1 METWNNLLFLL
12 LVPGISLFT
21 ALVLSNITRKQAL
34 ENRRNDRKSAARE
47 IRLKKGEE
55 MIKVYTR
62 DFYFSKQLI
71 QQLINVKSSRE
82 IQAINKREAEYE
94 KTREELDKGRTI
106 NEVSV
111 KSLED
116 EKLTK
121 AMEKIQNSFN
131 AYIRYYYY
139 LFESLQTKGGSHLQ
153 EEFEKNAEKEL
164 SLRKSYD
171 SSVREFHSRIN
182 ELRSQ

>member
-1 METWNNLLFLL
+1 METWDNLLFLL
-12 LVPGISLFT
+12 LVPLISLFT
-21 ALVLSNITRKQAL
+21 ALVLSNLPRKQAL
-34 ENRRNDRKSAARE
+34 KDRRNVRESADRE
-47 IRLKKGEE
+47 IRLKEGEE
-55 MIKVYTR
+55 MIKVYSR

-94 KTREELDKGRTI
+94 KTREELDKGRAI
-106 NEVSV
+106 YEVSV
-111 KSLED
+111 KLLED

-121 AMEKIQNSFN
+121 AMEKIKNSFN
-131 AYIRYYYY
+131 AYIRHYYY

-153 EEFEKNAEKEL
+153 EEFVKNADKEL
-164 SLRKSYD
+164 ALRRSYN
-171 SSVREFHSRIN
+171 SSVKEFLSRIN